1 MSRDVARSW
10 ANACLALNLLA
21 VDPVGLRGVA
31 LRARSGPVRDVFLD
45 LLSREIQTVRI
56 HPAMSREALFGG
68 LDIAATL
75 SAGRIMRTSGLMA
88 GNDACLLL
96 AMAERCG
103 AELAAEMA
111 QCLERGGRRMVLL
124 DEGAEP
130 GETAPRALM
139 ERLALH
145 VCLDEIGRQ
154 QAQMPETP
162 RIDEARLRLADIT
175 ATDDAL
181 RRLVVL
187 AARLGVD
194 SLRAPYLALKA
205 AKANAALRLGWRV
218 EDEDIAV
225 GAGLVLAPRATVIPE
240 PPDDPNPGDH
250 HPESREGG
258 AEDSRP
264 QGPPDEILVE
274 AVRPQLPG
282 NMIDGLRD
290 GGHARVAKGAGV
302 GRKHRSNRRGRPLP
316 SRPGRPGGDAR
327 VDLAATLRTAAPWQG
342 LRGRDGSVK
351 VLPSDIRLKRYEE
364 KSDRLLIFAVDASG
378 SAAMARL
385 GDAKG
390 AVEILLS
397 RAYASRDHVALIAF
411 RGNRADLL
419 LPPTRSLLQAKR
431 RLTALPGGGGT
442 PLATGL
448 RAAGDLALQARG
460 QGLTPILVLLTDGR
474 ANVALDGSGNRA
486 KAREHTTAVARC
498 LAGEG
503 LPCVVLDTGNR
514 PQAVLADLARILAA
528 QYLPLPRADSATLGK
543 TIFQTIRDGLDA

>member
-1 MSRDVARSW
+1 MRCDGARSW

-21 VDPVGLRGVA
+21 VDPAGLRGVA
-31 LRARSGPVRDVFLD
+31 LRARSGPAREVFLD
-45 LLSREIQTVRI
+45 LLGREVRTVRI

-75 SAGRIMRTSGLMA
+75 SAGRIVRTRGLLA
-88 GNDACLLL
+88 GDDACLLL

-103 AELAAEMA
+103 ADLAAQLA
-111 QCLERGGRRMVLL
+111 QYLECGHRQMVLL

-145 VCLDEIGRQ
+145 VSLDEIGRLH
-154 QAQMPETP
+154 AQIPETP
-162 RIDEARLRLADIT
+162 QVNEARLRLTHIT

-181 RRLVVL
+181 RRLVIL
-187 AARLGVD
+187 AVRLGVD
-194 SLRAPYLALKA
+194 TLRAPYLALKA
-205 AKANAALRLGWRV
+205 AKANAALRHGRQV
-218 EDEDIAV
+218 EDEDIVV
-225 GAGLVLAPRATVIPE
+225 GASLVLAPRATVMPE
-240 PPDDPNPGDH
+240 AADPKPDDR
-250 HPESREGG
+250 HPETGEDG
-258 AEDSRP
+258 AEESQP
-264 QGPPDEILVE
+264 LALPEEILVE
-274 AVRPQLPG
+274 TVRPQLPG
-282 NMIDGLRD
+282 NLIDGLRED
-290 GGHARVAKGAGV
+290 NRARVAKGVGA

-316 SRPGRPGGDAR
+316 SRPGRPGSGAR
-327 VDLAATLRTAAPWQG
+327 IDLAATLRTAAPWQG

-351 VLPSDIRLKRYEE
+351 VLPSDIRLKRYEG

-378 SAAMARL
+378 SSAMARL

-397 RAYASRDHVALIAF
+397 QAYASRDHVALIGF

-431 RLTALPGGGGT
+431 RLMALPGGGGT

-460 QGLTPILVLLTDGR
+460 QGLTPVLVLLTDGR
-474 ANVALDGSGNRA
+474 ANIALDGSGNRT
-486 KAREHTTAVARC
+486 KAREHTTSVARC
-498 LAGEG
+498 LKAEG
-503 LPCVVLDTGNR
+503 LSCVVLDTGNR
-514 PQAVLADLARILAA
+514 PQTVLTDLARTLAG
-528 QYLPLPRADSATLGK
+528 QYLPLPRTDSATLGK
-543 TIFQTIRDGLDA
+543 TVIQTIRDGLDT

>member
-1 MSRDVARSW
+1 VRRDGARGW
-10 ANACLALNLLA
+10 ANACLALDLLA
-21 VDPVGLRGVA
+21 VDPAGLRGVA
-31 LRARSGPVRDVFLD
+31 LRARSGPVREVFLD
-45 LLSREIQTVRI
+45 LLGREVRTVRI

-75 SAGRIMRTSGLMA
+75 SAGRIVRTSGLLA
-88 GNDACLLL
+88 GDDACLLL

-103 AELAAEMA
+103 ADLAAELA
-111 QCLERGGRRMVLL
+111 QYLERGGRQMVLL

-145 VCLDEIGRQ
+145 VSLDEIGRLH
-154 QAQMPETP
+154 AQMPETP
-162 RIDEARLRLADIT
+162 RVDEARLRLMDIT
-175 ATDDAL
+175 ATDDTL
-181 RRLVVL
+181 RRLVIL
-187 AARLGVD
+187 AVRLGVD
-194 SLRAPYLALKA
+194 TLRAPYLALKA
-205 AKANAALRLGWRV
+205 AKANAALRYGRQV

-225 GAGLVLAPRATVIPE
+225 GASLVLAPRATVMPE
-240 PPDDPNPGDH
+240 AHDDPKPDDR
-250 HPESREGG
+250 HPETREDGTEESQPL
-258 AEDSRP
+258 ALPE
-264 QGPPDEILVE
+264 EILVE
-274 AVRPQLPG
+274 TIRPQLPG
-282 NMIDGLRD
+282 NLIAGLRD
-290 GGHARVAKGAGV
+290 DHRARVAQGAGA

-316 SRPGRPGGDAR
+316 SRPGRPGSGAR
-327 VDLAATLRTAAPWQG
+327 IDLAATLRTAAPWQG

-351 VLPSDIRLKRYEE
+351 VLPLDIRLKRYEE

-397 RAYASRDHVALIAF
+397 QAYASRDHVALIGF

-448 RAAGDLALQARG
+448 RVAGDLALQARG
-460 QGLTPILVLLTDGR
+460 QGLTPVLVLLTDGR
-474 ANVALDGSGNRA
+474 ANIALDGSGNRA
-486 KAREHTTAVARC
+486 KAREHTTSVARC
-498 LAGEG
+498 LKAEG
-503 LPCVVLDTGNR
+503 LSCVVLDTGNR
-514 PQAVLADLARILAA
+514 PQTVLTDLARTLAG
-528 QYLPLPRADSATLGK
+528 QYLPLPRTDSATLGK
-543 TIFQTIRDGLDA
+543 TIIQTIRDGLDT